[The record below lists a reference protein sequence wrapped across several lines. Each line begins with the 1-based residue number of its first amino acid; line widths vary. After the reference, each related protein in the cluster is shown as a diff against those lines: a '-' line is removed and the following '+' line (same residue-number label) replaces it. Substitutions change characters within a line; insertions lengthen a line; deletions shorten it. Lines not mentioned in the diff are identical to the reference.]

1 MKPMA
6 AILALLWL
14 LTFPVAFAAETPTE
28 IYTVEELLAIGEDP
42 AGSYILM
49 NDLDLTGVEWPCPD
63 FSGTF
68 DGNGHALLNL
78 ELTKPGATSAI
89 TIDGNQKKYDTY
101 LVGFFGSLQGAEVKN
116 LQLLNVRALIEI
128 DTPCFL
134 GGLAAHSMDS
144 SITGC
149 TVTGTLELRA
159 FDRMFGVAGLV
170 GYGNGTVENCNVDV
184 TLICTDTDPNT
195 KDEQFMGG
203 IFATGFMD
211 VSGCHITI
219 DGYCSEFGYVHNGGI
234 TGMYMRRPIGYDY
247 KGNLVGNT
255 VTGKITF
262 FECNPDRR
270 AYCAAEA
277 GEILGSYNRISNT
290 CDFTRDER
298 KDYSVE
304 LRPDMCLV
312 PGYEKTVVAP
322 GCDTYGY
329 TLYTCT
335 GCGYSYKDD
344 YTLFAHTVTVWTVT
358 EAPTWEKEG
367 LSTGS
372 CDLCGLEFTRI
383 EPVLEELPT
392 EAPTEIPTEI
402 PTEAPTE
409 APTVPATVVT
419 PAAHPPYA
427 LLGLLAICILG
438 AIGVCIALLRPKKR
452 RGGKYTKKKKVRR

>member
-6 AILALLWL
+6 AMLALLWL

-78 ELTKPGATSAI
+78 ELTKPGATTAI

-116 LQLLNVRALIEI
+116 LQLLNVRALIDI

-144 SITGC
+144 KITGC

-247 KGNLVGNT
+247 KGNLVNNT

-358 EAPTWEKEG
+358 EAPTLEKEG

-392 EAPTEIPTEI
+392 EAPTEP

-419 PAAHPPYA
+419 PAENPPYA
-427 LLGLLAICILG
+427 LLCLLAICILG

-452 RGGKYTKKKKVRR
+452 RGGKYAKKKVRR

>member
-1 MKPMA
+1 MKRMA

-14 LTFPVAFAAETPTE
+14 LAFPVVFAAETPKE
-28 IYTVEELLAIGEDP
+28 IRTVEELLAIGEDP

-78 ELTKPGATSAI
+78 ELTQPGATTAT

-101 LVGFFGSLQGAEVKN
+101 LVGFFGAMEKAVVKD
-116 LQLLNVRALIEI
+116 LKLLNVRALIDI
-128 DTPCFL
+128 DTPCFV

-144 SITGC
+144 KVTGC

-159 FDRMFGVAGLV
+159 FDRMFGVAGLI
-170 GYGNGTVENCNVDV
+170 GYGNGTVEDCSIDV

-211 VSGCHITI
+211 VSGCDIRI

-247 KGNLVGNT
+247 KGNLVNNT

-277 GEILGSYNRISNT
+277 GEILGNYNRISNT
-290 CDFTRDER
+290 CDFIRDER
-298 KDYSVE
+298 KDYSTE

-312 PGYEKTVVAP
+312 PGYSKTVIPA

-344 YTLFAHTVTVWTVT
+344 YTHFAHTVTQWAVT
-358 EAPTWEKEG
+358 LAPTLEEEG
-367 LSTGS
+367 LSTGC
-372 CDLCGLEFTRI
+372 CDLCGLEFTRT
-383 EPVLEELPT
+383 EPVLEVLTTEEPT
-392 EAPTEIPTEI
+392 QAPTETPTE
-402 PTEAPTE
+402 
-409 APTVPATVVT
+409 PATVQAT
-419 PAAHPPYA
+419 TLSPGENSPYGW
-427 LLGLLAICILG
+427 LLLASCAIG
-438 AIGVCIALLRPKKR
+438 AIALCLLLLRPTKR
-452 RGGKYTKKKKVRR
+452 RGGKYAKKRR